1 MPVRRFFFIILFV
14 TLQLVVIS
22 QTPKIDGLRKEL
34 YQSNLASQKLEKYL
48 ALLDER
54 FSLPVDS
61 VWFYIN
67 QAKLLAATNTQKTR
81 EILVAEASINIME
94 GKGARARKML
104 DSLLLKVSA
113 DDAANRNLYFKLALA
128 KLSSTG
134 FGDDINDATALGYK
148 IYREAEQYK
157 DTATM
162 AQALTDVATFYYNM
176 DFVKKAIETNHQALS
191 ITVNTRCFYQVL
203 SAICI
208 NLGDAYWWESQ
219 YDSADYFIN
228 KGITYAKEIQ
238 NLYYVYVGLQ
248 KLASVK
254 IDARDF
260 TGAEKDILNSIDI
273 YKKIY
278 GDIPSSRTLVSLG
291 RLYRHWGKPDK
302 AIAIITEGIK
312 QDSLY
317 RIKKAKGRS
326 SLEIDNMQDMALYQ
340 LLGTCYK
347 DKGDY
352 IQYAA
357 TLEKISAYKDTLYK
371 KNTAEALAELQ
382 TKYEV
387 QQKETTI
394 AKQQLQLVQRQNI
407 IIIVLSAIILISIV
421 SYFLFKNYRRKQQRK
436 SRDAVKT
443 AEEKERRRIA
453 ADLHDNLGVQANAI
467 LYTSELLKQEQ
478 QKDDLLVSNMNE
490 TAKGMLFFLRETL
503 WALKSADTTA
513 QQLWLR
519 VLNFVTQMKR
529 NYPNIQFLT
538 SGTAPE
544 DFNLSSARALNL
556 LMIIQESVNNSIKH
570 SGGNTINI
578 LGEIKDKIWCINIQ
592 DNGRGFYL
600 GEAQS
605 KEESNGLKNIT
616 ERAQNSNFT
625 IDIDTKKEDGTK
637 IRIGIGE

>member
-1 MPVRRFFFIILFV
+1 M
-14 TLQLVVIS
+14 
-22 QTPKIDGLRKEL
+22 
-34 YQSNLASQKLEKYL
+34 
-48 ALLDER
+48 
-54 FSLPVDS
+54 
-61 VWFYIN
+61 
-67 QAKLLAATNTQKTR
+67 
-81 EILVAEASINIME
+81 
-94 GKGARARKML
+94 
-104 DSLLLKVSA
+104 
-113 DDAANRNLYFKLALA
+113 
-128 KLSSTG
+128 
-134 FGDDINDATALGYK
+134 
-148 IYREAEQYK
+148 
-157 DTATM
+157 
-162 AQALTDVATFYYNM
+162 
-176 DFVKKAIETNHQALS
+176 
-191 ITVNTRCFYQVL
+191 
-203 SAICI
+203 
-208 NLGDAYWWESQ
+208 
-219 YDSADYFIN
+219 
-228 KGITYAKEIQ
+228 
-238 NLYYVYVGLQ
+238 
-248 KLASVK
+248 
-254 IDARDF
+254 
-260 TGAEKDILNSIDI
+260 
-273 YKKIY
+273 
-278 GDIPSSRTLVSLG
+278 
-291 RLYRHWGKPDK
+291 
-302 AIAIITEGIK
+302 
-312 QDSLY
+312 
-317 RIKKAKGRS
+317 
-326 SLEIDNMQDMALYQ
+326 
-340 LLGTCYK
+340 
-347 DKGDY
+347 
-352 IQYAA
+352 
-357 TLEKISAYKDTLYK
+357 
-371 KNTAEALAELQ
+371 
-382 TKYEV
+382 
-387 QQKETTI
+387 
-394 AKQQLQLVQRQNI
+394 QRQNI